1 MAAPG
6 KAGGRKNVRF
16 SSEALLKYKVY
27 GDLSSHKGSLKD
39 ISTSGVLFEADSPPK
54 EGSICDIAISFLQ
67 AKETVRATVE
77 VARVISREE
86 GYQVAA
92 RFAKISREDLEK
104 IDELYLSK
112 RIREVTKGAT
122 SVHWTE
128 RRKYDRFSVRGA
140 TIKSKK
146 KKLLPFGQ
154 WKDALIKDISPNGVR
169 IITSFEHTRG
179 EVWKVL
185 MRFAPYPAQTKA
197 VAEVMWVK
205 PLAKSGYSVGLRFLK
220 ISETEKRKLTESS
233 YTKELLSKSDGTL
246 GDSTF

>member
-1 MAAPG
+1 MGTPED
-6 KAGGRKNVRF
+6 AGGRKKVRF

-39 ISTSGVLFEADSPPK
+39 ISTSGVLFEAGSPPK
-54 EGSICDIAISFLQ
+54 KGSICDIAISFSQ
-67 AKETVRATVE
+67 GKETVRATVE
-77 VARVISREE
+77 VARVISKGE

-104 IDELYLSK
+104 IDSLYLNK
-112 RIREVTKGAT
+112 RLREVTKGAT

-128 RRKYDRFSVRGA
+128 RRKSDRFSVRGA

-146 KKLLPFGQ
+146 KRLLHFGP
-154 WKDALIKDISPNGVR
+154 WKDALIKDISPSGIR
-169 IITSFEHTRG
+169 IITSFEHMRG

-185 MRFAPYPAQTKA
+185 MKFAPYPDSIKA

-205 PLAKSGYSVGLRFLK
+205 PLAKSGYSVGLRFSK
-220 ISETEKRKLTESS
+220 ISEAEKRKLTESS
-233 YTKELLSKSDGTL
+233 YTKELLSKSDGTI
-246 GDSTF
+246 GNSTF